1 MIIDL
6 FGIRTP
12 IYWQADGTGGGGA
25 TGGGTTEP
33 APDPAD
39 DPVGGA
45 DDLDTGAFDAD
56 RAKKLIDKLRGEV
69 KQGKATA
76 KELADAKTKLTEL
89 ERAQMTEAD
98 RIKAD
103 AADKGEKLTAAEAQL
118 RQERIERMVER
129 SARKLNVVDEDAALR
144 LLDHGKIEFDDAG
157 APKNIDA
164 LLSQLVKDKPYLIA
178 AEARSGGSPALPN
191 RSSAGALTMDQI
203 KNMSPQQVA
212 DNWDAVNKVMY
223 PKK

>member
-1 MIIDL
+1 MHIL
-6 FGIRTP
+6 FHGNRVP
-12 IYWQADGTGGGGA
+12 FYRQADGAGGGA
-25 TGGGTTEP
+25 GEAETTPESVP
-33 APDPAD
+33 ET
-39 DPVGGA
+39 
-45 DDLDTGAFDAD
+45 DDLETETFDAA
-56 RAKKLIDKLRGEV
+56 RAKALIDKLRGEV
-69 KQGKATA
+69 KAGKVSA
-76 KELADAKTKLTEL
+76 KELADTKTKLTDL

-103 AADKGEKLTAAEAQL
+103 AAEKGEKLTTAEAQL

>member
-12 IYWQADGTGGGGA
+12 IYWQADGAGGGGA